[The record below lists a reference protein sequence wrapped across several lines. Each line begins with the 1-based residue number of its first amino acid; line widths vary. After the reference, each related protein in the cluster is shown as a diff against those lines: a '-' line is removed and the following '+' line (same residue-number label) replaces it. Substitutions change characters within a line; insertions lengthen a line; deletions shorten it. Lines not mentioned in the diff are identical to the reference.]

1 MKNLHEFQ
9 LQEKEN
15 RKKAHATKEG
25 EGADDKKYIALMSEY
40 KQLRRTDTAEAN
52 KLLEKILKLGKDGD
66 VSKKAK
72 IAAAYI

>member
-9 LQEKEN
+9 LEEQNKKKKPHLKKES
-15 RKKAHATKEG
+15 EG
-25 EGADDKKYIALMSEY
+25 TDDKKYLLMMGEY
-40 KQLRRTDTAEAN
+40 KQLRIRDTKEAN
-52 KLLEKILKLGKDGD
+52 KLLEKIFKLAKEGD